1 MYFSALVTLSCLVS
15 LGTSQIITIQN
26 SCLPAGGY
34 TLCQNLWN
42 IAGAV
47 GSQNSTLMSSS
58 TQTVSWATNYTWA
71 DGGNSVK
78 SYANVESINAKGV
91 QLSNISSA
99 PTSWNWNSG
108 SQSSGSQGDVAYD
121 IWFGQA
127 SSGRPSTAGSSYEI
141 MIWLSAIGG
150 CGSNKNWEVFSFV
163 SAGGDI
169 NSFNADLNAFFTY
182 LVSEQG
188 VAGTQYVQ
196 VIQAGTEAA
205 PGSANFVTTSYSV
218 SIASNSSSA
227 VPSSSVLSSSHTS
240 SSASAFF

>member
-1 MYFSALVTLSCLVS
+1 MYFSALVTLSCLFS
-15 LGTSQIITIQN
+15 LGASQTITIQN
-26 SCLPAGGY
+26 DCLPAGGY

-42 IAGAV
+42 IAAAV

-58 TQTVSWATNYTWA
+58 TETVSWATNYTWA
-71 DGGNSVK
+71 DGGDSVK
-78 SYANVESINAKGV
+78 SYANVESLDAKGV

-99 PTSWNWNSG
+99 PTSWSWNFET
-108 SQSSGSQGDVAYD
+108 QSSGTQGDVAYD

-127 SSGRPSTAGSSYEI
+127 SSGRPSTTESSYEI

-150 CGSNKNWEVFSFV
+150 MQPIGSQSTTGIDIAGHTWNLWKGSNENWEVFSFG

-169 NSFNADLNAFFTY
+169 NSFDVDLNAFFTY

-188 VAGTQYVQ
+188 VAESQYVQ

-205 PGSANFVTTSYSV
+205 VGSATFVTTSYSV
-218 SIASNSSSA
+218 SI
-227 VPSSSVLSSSHTS
+227 VPK
-240 SSASAFF
+240 